1 MSGVWKILL
10 GILLV
15 TLALYAPDALADLTE
30 SDPAGKGILDEVK
43 DRFLNAAMMWRGVI
57 LDYATW
63 LFWLLVTINLVWT
76 FGMMALQ
83 KADLPDFFRE
93 FLKFT
98 ITTGFFWWV
107 LLNGPVMAT
116 DLYESMMKIGAD
128 AGGLPEGLSPSSI
141 IEIGFDISAQV
152 NNVLTIWDPIDSLVV
167 ILAGVAILIVLAL
180 VAINMLLL
188 LISATIL
195 AYAGFFFVAFG
206 GSMWTRDMA
215 INFLKTALGLGV
227 QLMGMVL
234 VVGIGE
240 GFLRFFAAQMSG
252 EINFSELT
260 IMLVISIV
268 LLVLSNKV
276 PALLAGII
284 TGASVGG
291 QGIGSFGA
299 GAAVGAAAA
308 VERWAVWPLQLPKLA
323 QPMLQA
329 VPLLY
334 LQHLKKRNS
343 TCNRVQ
349 VCLPVPLRL
358 CLVWGLVVVA
368 QARIIRVV
376 IVAVAQTR
384 LRARLHR
391 LCPLV
396 CQPLKPARPLPQIWA
411 LI

>member
-167 ILAGVAILIVLAL
+167 ILTGVAIFHRKL
-180 VAINMLLL
+180 N
-188 LISATIL
+188 S
-195 AYAGFFFVAFG
+195 
-206 GSMWTRDMA
+206 
-215 INFLKTALGLGV
+215 
-227 QLMGMVL
+227 
-234 VVGIGE
+234 
-240 GFLRFFAAQMSG
+240 
-252 EINFSELT
+252 
-260 IMLVISIV
+260 
-268 LLVLSNKV
+268 
-276 PALLAGII
+276 
-284 TGASVGG
+284 
-291 QGIGSFGA
+291 
-299 GAAVGAAAA
+299 
-308 VERWAVWPLQLPKLA
+308 LP
-323 QPMLQA
+323 
-329 VPLLY
+329 
-334 LQHLKKRNS
+334 
-343 TCNRVQ
+343 
-349 VCLPVPLRL
+349 
-358 CLVWGLVVVA
+358 
-368 QARIIRVV
+368 
-376 IVAVAQTR
+376 
-384 LRARLHR
+384 
-391 LCPLV
+391 
-396 CQPLKPARPLPQIWA
+396 
-411 LI
+411 